1 MTYTEIYSPVLYPM
15 WLMSFILVALV
26 IDRMYYL
33 RKRSIFDRNMIRDV
47 QMHAAHLEFDK
58 ALERAQSSE
67 SLLGKAWSK
76 GLREFMSGGANLADA
91 LSESTY
97 LMMSPLKKNITAI
110 GTVAS
115 IAPLFGLLG
124 TLIGLIII
132 FSQLGGAGADEK
144 KQLAVG
150 IGHALYSTIGGLS
163 VAIPGIIFY
172 RFFKSRLTRYSE
184 SAEFEIDMIKHN
196 YMISKNIKAAA
207 AGRE

>member
-15 WLMSFILVALV
+15 WLMSFILLALV
-26 IDRMYYL
+26 IDRLWFL
-33 RKRSIFDRNMIRDV
+33 RKSSIFDKNMISDI
-47 QMHAAHLEFDK
+47 QMHAKNLEFDK
-58 ALERAQSSE
+58 ALDRACVSG
-67 SLLGKAWSK
+67 SLLGKAWSR
-76 GLREFMSGGANLADA
+76 GFREFLSGGTGLSEA

-97 LMMSPLKKNITAI
+97 LMMAPLKRNITAI

-150 IGHALYSTIGGLS
+150 IGHALYSTIGGLA
-163 VAIPGIIFY
+163 VAIPGIIFHRY
-172 RFFKSRLTRYSE
+172 FKSKLTGYSE
-184 SAEFEIDMIKHN
+184 SAEYEIGIIRHN
-196 YMISKNIKAAA
+196 YMIS
-207 AGRE
+207 GRKV